1 MKLRLYF
8 IILCLCSF
16 SSFSQTIKLTVV
28 DIDNI
33 PLANVLIVDSGKN
46 TIDETNENGVVVID
60 KSKHIIG
67 LVKKGF
73 EDRWLKISDSDQ
85 KEVVIVMDYYYK
97 EFDVVNVEQARP
109 EEALSID
116 AVNILDYFPFNES
129 ILTLKRFR
137 GTYYISVDSIGNEG
151 KRHEFTRDR
160 PKQFFMDCI
169 GNMHVICAEKV
180 YQIAISND
188 ELVVIDEIS
197 KTTFDILLEPCVA
210 KFDEKYV
217 MKSLSFG
224 NQAYSLAL
232 YDKVKDPEM
241 FYYQIDVLSAR
252 VAAEEEL
259 KMEFSVRSD
268 VLNDSMEAH
277 ILELRRFVRELYAGQ
292 NPDVNLA
299 FIMNDIQDS
308 EGNTKKWTEQ
318 MALYKL
324 FTYPIDIRS
333 FRVGNNVAVVDYEVD
348 SLSIFN
354 DKGKRLNQVPFN
366 VEGDIKQVWQDVS
379 NDNIYFYTRNHGN
392 YMIYY
397 LNDETGETVFLNTTR
412 DLGFTKNHRIHSG
425 YLYYLKVE
433 NNYHKIHRVQLPKH
447 TS

>member
-28 DIDNI
+28 DIDDK
-33 PLANVLIVDSGKN
+33 PMANVLIVDNNKN
-46 TIDETNENGVVVID
+46 KIDETNENGVVVID
-60 KSKHIIG
+60 KSKGIIG
-67 LVKKGF
+67 LVKQGF

-129 ILTLKRFR
+129 ILTLKRFKSS
-137 GTYYISVDSIGNEG
+137 YYISVDSVGNEG
-151 KRHEFTRDR
+151 KRYEFKRDR
-160 PKQFFMDCI
+160 PIEFFMDCI
-169 GNMHVICAEKV
+169 GNMHVICPERV

-188 ELVVIDEIS
+188 ELVIIDEIS
-197 KTTFDILLEPCVA
+197 KDLFNILLEPCVA

-232 YDKVKDPEM
+232 YDKMKDPEM
-241 FYYQIDVLSAR
+241 FYYRIDVLSAR
-252 VAAEEEL
+252 VALEEEL
-259 KMEFSVRSD
+259 KLEFVVRSD

-277 ILELRRFVRELYAGQ
+277 ILDLRRFVRELYAGQ

-299 FIMNDIQDS
+299 FIMNDIKDS
-308 EGNTKKWTEQ
+308 EGNTRRWTEQ
-318 MALYKL
+318 MALYKI

-348 SLSIFN
+348 SLSIFSA
-354 DKGKRLNQVPFN
+354 KGKRLNQLPFN
-366 VEGDIKQVWQDVS
+366 VEGDIKQIWQDVS
-379 NDNIYFYTRNHGN
+379 NDNIYFYTRNNGN

-397 LNDETGETVFLNTTR
+397 LNDETGETIFLKTTR
-412 DLGFTKNHRIHSG
+412 DLGFTKNHRIHRG
-425 YLYYLKVE
+425 YLYYLKIE
-433 NNYHKIHRVQLPKH
+433 NGYHKIHRVQLPKH
-447 TS
+447 AS